1 MIDQNQG
8 DVACFH
14 RIVLRYRAADGPAR
28 LKKHVQQHPARRGR
42 LRSLATCRA
51 PRHKSCELPQ
61 SSGRRPDGYDPIVHR
76 LCARAGG
83 CRAGG
88 CRPHREYDAKR
99 EAATAR
105 ILHQVVS
112 EAHAAGVRARP
123 LHRCHHDPY
132 RAIVATALHEACDLI
147 VIGSP
152 CRSIGGAV
160 LGGEAMRILNHTT
173 VPVLVCRGS

>member
-1 MIDQNQG
+1 MFSNILLAVDG
-8 DVACFH
+8 SD
-14 RIVLRYRAADGPAR
+14 LSLRAARQGI
-28 LKKHVQQHPARRGR
+28 
-42 LRSLATCRA
+42 SLANSLKARVVVLTVTIPSSTDFAR
-51 PRHKSCELPQ
+51 ELAVVVPE
-61 SSGRRPDGYDPIVHR
+61 VVV
-76 LCARAGG
+76 
-83 CRAGG
+83 
-88 CRPHREYDAKR
+88 PHREYDAKR